1 MAAKKILLLLSS
13 DRYALPLL
21 RYLTDEGRASGW
33 KLRIGC
39 LFDPAIAE
47 RIARAHFSGDPDL
60 FTISAIQEC
69 DRAIKKSD
77 LVISMVNDQH
87 LLQIADSCISH
98 RRTLISPARLT
109 RQMALKRTLAKENG
123 VLLLF
128 DCGFSPGLDHITAKK
143 AIDNI
148 HTRGGKITSFKTYA
162 GAFVPDQAGGNPCE
176 CKLSEPVGDLLAFG
190 RQTNRHLVNGQLQH
204 VPYFRLFERGQPLEI
219 QSLPETLVIPEG
231 DSLYYRK
238 VYELSH
244 AHTVVRA
251 KIFPRAF
258 AHMWKLMIRS
268 GLTDHATKVDLYGD
282 SSFRHLL
289 NSLLPYAPSEPIER
303 RFAEYCDA
311 DSLGVEQF
319 RWLGLFDDEWIEPQ
333 KEVMPA
339 TILEH
344 VMEKKLRSGS
354 ADRDCVVIRHEL
366 GYEFRD
372 EHFEFSA
379 TLLSNGEDMRT
390 SALATAIGYTCGA
403 AAKAVLL
410 GKISLKGIHI
420 PVMREIYDPV
430 LNELEELGVAFQV
443 TDVRMQPE
451 EANPVA

>member
-13 DRYALPLL
+13 DRYAFPLI
-21 RYLTDEGRASGW
+21 RYLTDEGRSSGW
-33 KLRIGC
+33 KIRIGS
-39 LFDPAIAE
+39 LFDPAIAA
-47 RIARAHFSGDPDL
+47 RIAGERFSPEPEL

-69 DRAIKKSD
+69 DRAIRKSD
-77 LVISMVNDQH
+77 LVISMVSDLH

-98 RRTLISPARLT
+98 RKTLLSPARLT

-128 DCGFSPGLDHITAKK
+128 DCGFSPGLDHVTAKK

-148 HTRGGKITSFKTYA
+148 HTKGGKITSFKTYS
-162 GAFVPDQAGGNPCE
+162 GAFVPDHGSPCE
-176 CKLSEPVGDLLAFG
+176 CKLSEPVGDLLASG

-204 VPYFRLFERGQPLEI
+204 IPYFRLFERGQPVEVP
-219 QSLPETLVIPEG
+219 SLTETLAIPEG
-231 DSLYYRK
+231 DALYYRK
-238 VYELSH
+238 IYDLTH
-244 AHTVVRA
+244 AHTVIRG
-251 KIFPRAF
+251 KIFPSAF
-258 AHMWKLMIRS
+258 ARMWNLLIRS
-268 GLTDHATKVDLYGD
+268 GLTDYATKVDLYGD

-289 NSLLPYAPSEPIER
+289 NSLLPYSPSEPIER
-303 RFAEYCDA
+303 RLEEYCNA
-311 DSLGVEQF
+311 DDLGVQQF
-319 RWLGLFDDEWIEPQ
+319 KWLGLFDEEWVEPQ
-333 KEVMPA
+333 KEVTPA
-339 TILEH
+339 SILEH
-344 VMEKKLRSGS
+344 LMEKKLRPGS

-379 TLLSNGEDMRT
+379 TLLSNGQDMCY
-390 SALATAIGYTCGA
+390 SALATAIGYACGA

-420 PVMREIYDPV
+420 PVVREIYDPV

-443 TDVRMQPE
+443 TDVKMQPE
-451 EANPVA
+451 EVNPVG

>member
-13 DRYALPLL
+13 DRYAYPLL
-21 RYLTDEGRASGW
+21 RYLTEEGRACGW
-33 KLRIGC
+33 KIRIGC
-39 LFDPAIAE
+39 LFDPAIAG
-47 RIARAHFSGDPDL
+47 RIAEERFSAEPDL
-60 FTISAIQEC
+60 FTISEIREC
-69 DRAIKKSD
+69 DRVIKKSD
-77 LVISMVNDQH
+77 LVISMVNDLH
-87 LLQIADSCISH
+87 VLQIADSCISH
-98 RRTLISPARLT
+98 RKTLISPARLT

-148 HTRGGKITSFKTYA
+148 HTKGGKITSFRTYS
-162 GAFVPDQAGGNPCE
+162 GAFVPDHAGGNPCE
-176 CKLSEPVGDLLAFG
+176 CKLSEPVGDLLASG

-204 VPYFRLFERGQPLEI
+204 IPYSRLFERAQPLEI
-219 QSLPETLVIPEG
+219 PSLAETVVIPEG

-238 VYELSH
+238 IYELSH
-244 AHTVVRA
+244 AHTVVRG
-251 KIFPRAF
+251 KIFPKAF
-258 AHMWKLMIRS
+258 AHMWNLMIRS
-268 GLTDHATKVDLYGD
+268 GLTDHAAKVDLYGD

-289 NSLLPYAPSEPIER
+289 NSLLPYSPSETMER
-303 RFAEYCDA
+303 RLEEYCQA
-311 DSLGVEQF
+311 DPLGVQQF
-319 RWLGLFDDEWIEPQ
+319 KWLGLFDNDWIETQ
-333 KEVMPA
+333 KEITPA

-344 VMEKKLRSGS
+344 LVEKKLRSASG
-354 ADRDCVVIRHEL
+354 DRDCVVIRHEL

-390 SALATAIGYTCGA
+390 SALATTLGYACGA

-420 PVMREIYDPV
+420 PVIREIYDPV
-430 LNELEELGVAFQV
+430 LNELEELGLAFQV
-443 TDVRMQPE
+443 TDVKMQAE
-451 EANPVA
+451 EVNPVG